1 MSGRGASMPPS
12 AGDSPEVA
20 GDGPEVFGG
29 LDVSRETIADL
40 TLYADLLA
48 RWQNA
53 KNLIAPG
60 EFPHLWRR
68 HFLDS
73 YQLHLLFPGAR
84 HWLDLGSG
92 AGFPGLVTAIA
103 LKRAGGHVTLVE
115 SNHRKAAFLR
125 EAARQLQIPVTVRAE
140 RVDSVVKQWAEP
152 LDMISARAFAPF
164 GELCAH
170 LHPLINRGARAALLK
185 GRDFW
190 SELKEASLSWA
201 IDLVEHPSMVAADSV
216 IVEVRGLEPRI
227 GAAR

>member
-1 MSGRGASMPPS
+1 MPPEL
-12 AGDSPEVA
+12 A
-20 GDGPEVFGG
+20 DGPGVFDG
-29 LDVSRETIADL
+29 LGVSRETIDDL
-40 TLYADLLA
+40 RLYADLLS

-73 YQLHLLFPGAR
+73 YQLHLLFPQAR
-84 HWLDLGSG
+84 IWLDLGSG
-92 AGFPGLVTAIA
+92 AGFPGLVTALA

-125 EAARQLQIPVTVRAE
+125 EAARQLNAPATVRAE
-140 RVDSVVKQWAEP
+140 RVDLVVKQWEGP

-164 GELCAH
+164 KEICAYI
-170 LHPLINRGARAALLK
+170 HPLVAAGTGAALLK
-185 GRDFW
+185 GRDF
-190 SELKEASLSWA
+190 STELKEASLSWA
-201 IDLVEHPSMVAADSV
+201 FDLVEHPSMVAADSV
-216 IVEVRGLEPRI
+216 IVEVRGLVPRI